1 MNLRV
6 ESKESSIVNSNNEIS
21 AYKDDLT
28 LMGIKMNCAKILV
41 AFSGVD
47 QSFTI
52 LLTESLKRNK
62 FTDERLTDAVNFVI
76 DNCKYPK
83 PSISDFIQ
91 FDKKVKLYTH
101 NEVINILY
109 SDFENYKAV
118 EIEGKLL
125 WAHLTE
131 IKKYSLK
138 RVNKSN

>member
-6 ESKESSIVNSNNEIS
+6 ESKLSSIVNSKNEIS
-21 AYKDDLT
+21 AYKDELT
-28 LMGIKMNCAKILV
+28 LVGIKTNCAKILA
-41 AFSGVD
+41 AFSGVE

-101 NEVINILY
+101 NEVINTLY

-118 EIEGKLL
+118 DIEGNTL

-131 IKKYSLK
+131 IDKYNLNRVKK
-138 RVNKSN
+138 

>member
-1 MNLRV
+1 
-6 ESKESSIVNSNNEIS
+6 
-21 AYKDDLT
+21 
-28 LMGIKMNCAKILV
+28 MGIKMNCAKILV